1 MHVAAV
7 VGHVALLASE
17 TSVLPLLNSHRL
29 ELAAEPLLDHAILR
43 DDKLKTVCRRQQG
56 ASTYARQSAR
66 IVVSTITGITVLPGF
81 ASFFVYFT
89 LCDSDTS
96 LRYFG
101 SVELEGRRKSLH

>member
-43 DDKLKTVCRRQQG
+43 DDKDRIRAANKVPPLMRVSPL
-56 ASTYARQSAR
+56 ASSFPQLQESPFYQD
-66 IVVSTITGITVLPGF
+66 LPL
-81 ASFFVYFT
+81 SLFT
-89 LCDSDTS
+89 LHCATATHLCDTLDQ
-96 LRYFG
+96 
-101 SVELEGRRKSLH
+101 